1 MFSVAAFCMWAVSY
15 VLVSRLDSRTAESV
29 VEFSFLTLM
38 GCVGSYV
45 FGRVWQD
52 IRVTDRDKKDG

>member
-1 MFSVAAFCMWAVSY
+1 MFAISAFCMWAVFY
-15 VLVSRLDSRTAESV
+15 VLTSRLDSRTAESV

-52 IRVTDRDKKDG
+52 TRNTGGDKKAG

>member
-15 VLVSRLDSRTAESV
+15 VLISRLDSRTAESV

-52 IRVTDRDKKDG
+52 IRVTGRDKKDG